1 MDNIYESKIINMSLK
16 ELTTEAFDAIHEIVV
31 NHLIETYGEC
41 DHDKHGDLMVDI
53 VWELKK
59 KFTN

>member
-1 MDNIYESKIINMSLK
+1 MNLQ
-16 ELTTEAFDAIHEIVV
+16 ELTTSAFDAIHGIVV
-31 NHLIETYGEC
+31 DHLIETYGEC

-59 KFTN
+59 RMTY